1 VRAVTLLWTAILLVI
16 VSTRA
21 QTPPKTTFP
30 KPVHS
35 DLPAYPELAR
45 YARIVGTVKL
55 WFMIDDSGTVTQT
68 GTISGHPILRD
79 AALTVVKSWKFQSND
94 IKPNVRYE
102 TEFIYDIKSQPQP
115 VEPKLT
121 VSMTDLRRV
130 EVVSENSVAPRL
142 FLF

>member
-1 VRAVTLLWTAILLVI
+1 MRAITLLWTAILLVI

-35 DLPAYPELAR
+35 DLPTYPELAR

-55 WFMIDDSGTVTQT
+55 WFMIDDSGAVTQT
-68 GTISGHPILRD
+68 GTISGHPMLCD

-102 TEFIYDIKSQPQP
+102 TKFIYDIKS
-115 VEPKLT
+115 
-121 VSMTDLRRV
+121 
-130 EVVSENSVAPRL
+130 
-142 FLF
+142 